1 MPAGHV
7 LLIDNKQS
15 ARTSHAS
22 VLKNAG
28 FAVTEAKDGKE
39 ALRRLTGGN
48 FDLVLADIGMPERN
62 GLELLQEVHALSP
75 NLPVIVMVSALNN
88 QFAVDAA
95 ELGAVQYLQK
105 PFDQD
110 LLRRSVSHALGL
122 RRIAQNQTLVESS
135 PRGSERAVR
144 MTATKVKNRMG
155 HVLDR
160 VMQGEIVLI
169 TRHET
174 PRAAVVPIAEF
185 ERLSGT
191 PDRVLSGLSKKY
203 DAMLARMQSPEAR
216 KRMKAAFKAT
226 PKQLAEAALEFA
238 RKRG

>member
-1 MPAGHV
+1 MPAGHL
-7 LLIDNKQS
+7 LLIDNNRS
-15 ARTSHAS
+15 ARALHAS
-22 VLKNAG
+22 TLKNAG

-39 ALRRLTGGN
+39 ALRRLAGGN
-48 FDLVLADIGMPERN
+48 FDVVLTDIGMPEKN

-75 NLPVIVMVSALNN
+75 NLPIIVMVSALNN

-105 PFDQD
+105 PFAQD

-122 RRIAQNQTLVESS
+122 RRIAQNRTLVQSS
-135 PRGSERAVR
+135 PRGTARAVR

-174 PRAAVVPIAEF
+174 PKAAVVPIAEF
-185 ERLSGT
+185 ERLSAT

-203 DAMLARMQSPEAR
+203 DAMLVRMQSPEAR
-216 KRMKAAFKAT
+216 KRMKAAFNAT

>member
-15 ARTSHAS
+15 ARTLHAS
-22 VLKNAG
+22 MLKNAG

-75 NLPVIVMVSALNN
+75 KLPVIVMVSALNN

>member
-15 ARTSHAS
+15 ARTLHAS
-22 VLKNAG
+22 MLKNAG

>member
-15 ARTSHAS
+15 ARASHAS
-22 VLKNAG
+22 TLKNAG

-39 ALRRLTGGN
+39 ALRRLAGGN
-48 FDLVLADIGMPERN
+48 FDLVLADICMPEKN
-62 GLELLQEVHALSP
+62 GLELLREVHALSP

-88 QFAVDAA
+88 EFAVDAA

-122 RRIAQNQTLVESS
+122 RRTAQNRTSVESS
-135 PRGSERAVR
+135 PRRTERAVR

-174 PRAAVVPIAEF
+174 PKAAVVPIAEF
-185 ERLSGT
+185 ERLSGA
-191 PDRVLSGLSKKY
+191 PDKVLSGLSKKY

-216 KRMKAAFKAT
+216 KRMKAAFNAT